1 MKKFKF
7 KMTPHKLM
15 IGLFAVVL
23 CGTSL
28 MTVILPKKKTS
39 ENENRS
45 LATFPSVVN
54 TKKLESAKNPADVW
68 NSVKWKYINNRDGKA
83 FKDDFET
90 YLCDHLAGR
99 EVWVKASNNIQ
110 RLSGRLEINGVYT
123 VDDQMVQTFRSYD
136 ADSVNASIDAMN
148 KFAERFPDKEMFFM
162 LAPTAQEFFTS
173 RIPSHVG
180 LMSQKAFIDDC
191 YKKTDNIS
199 TIDCRSFLAGN
210 SSEYLYYRTDHH
222 WTSLGAFCAYQSASK
237 LLGYT
242 AYGFG
247 SFNIETASNDFR
259 GTLYSKTLDDRITPD
274 IIDYYILAEG
284 EPNVK
289 LTSINGAEVK
299 KYDSLYV
306 RDYLEV
312 KDKYSSFTG
321 SNVPLVTIETD
332 VDTDK
337 TLLII
342 KDSYAHSLVPFLSK
356 HYSKITMVDMRYIN
370 TDLNRFIDLDEYSQ
384 VLFMFNVIS
393 FAEDNGLSK
402 LGLTK

>member
-1 MKKFKF
+1 MKKIKF

-28 MTVILPKKKTS
+28 ATVILPKKSTS

-45 LATFPSVVN
+45 LAKFPGVVN
-54 TKKLESAKNPADVW
+54 TKKLESAKNPRDVW
-68 NSVKWKYINNRDGKA
+68 DSVKWKYINNREGKA

-90 YLCDHLAGR
+90 YLSDHLAGR
-99 EVWVKASNNIQ
+99 ELWVKASNGIQ
-110 RLSGRLEINGVYT
+110 RLSGRDEINGVYT
-123 VDDQMVQTFRSYD
+123 VDDQMVQTFRTYD
-136 ADSVNASIDAMN
+136 ADSVSASIDAMN
-148 KFAERFPDKEMFFM
+148 SFAERFPDKEMFFM
-162 LAPTAQEFFTS
+162 LAPTAQEFFTN
-173 RIPSHVG
+173 RIPSHAG
-180 LMSQKAFIDDC
+180 LMSQKSFIDEC
-191 YKKTDNIS
+191 YRNIGNIS

-222 WTSLGAFCAYQSASK
+222 WTSLGAFCAYQSAGK
-237 LLGYT
+237 ALGYS

-259 GTLYSKTLDDRITPD
+259 GTLYSKTLDDSITPD
-274 IIDYYILAEG
+274 TIDYYFLAEG

-306 RDYLEV
+306 RDYLDV

-321 SNVPLVTIETD
+321 SNVPIVTIETD

-370 TDLNRFIDLDEYSQ
+370 TDLNRFINLDEYSQ

-393 FAEDNGLSK
+393 FAEDNGLTK